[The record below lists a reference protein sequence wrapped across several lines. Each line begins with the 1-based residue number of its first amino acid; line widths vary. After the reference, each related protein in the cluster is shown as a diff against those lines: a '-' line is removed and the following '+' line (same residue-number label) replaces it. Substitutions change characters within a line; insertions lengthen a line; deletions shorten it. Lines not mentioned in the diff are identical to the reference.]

1 MLCSHHTTVVVASMD
16 NIMHMH
22 MHTLEYEYYEYYSTL
37 EYIIVSWQRGGI
49 LVADTQLNYEP
60 YYALVEILDS
70 S

>member
-1 MLCSHHTTVVVASMD
+1 MNTMNTTLLA
-16 NIMHMH
+16 
-22 MHTLEYEYYEYYSTL
+22 L

-49 LVADTQLNYEP
+49 LVADTQLNYS

>member
-1 MLCSHHTTVVVASMD
+1 
-16 NIMHMH
+16 MHMH